1 MVKKKEFWITV
12 CLTAFTA
19 ISTFFLT
26 YIAINNKMI
35 NQNPSNEMTT
45 NEYVIDEEQKE
56 DIAEETTQAVAALN
70 VPRITPSTK
79 LVYEYY
85 YEEDGQI
92 KKEEEVPPYFLIDM
106 TRKDLEESYPD
117 WQLKSFSQSEVV
129 MRKNI
134 VGKSKERYIIKEYD
148 GYVAVFFQEP
158 IDGVSLRE
166 LTDTP
171 VASLSPDEQNKLKTG
186 INVIGEEA
194 LMSALENY
202 ES

>member
-12 CLTAFTA
+12 CLTIFTA
-19 ISTFFLT
+19 LGTFFLT
-26 YIAINNKMI
+26 YISVNQKFI
-35 NQNPSNEMTT
+35 NQNYANETTT
-45 NEYVIDEEQKE
+45 NEYVINQEETL
-56 DIAEETTQAVAALN
+56 EETTKAVVAVN

-85 YEEDGQI
+85 YEDDGQV
-92 KKEEEVPPYFLIDM
+92 KVEEEVPPYFLIDM
-106 TRKDLEESYPD
+106 TRKDLEENYPD
-117 WQLKSFSQSEVV
+117 WQLKSFSQAEVV

-134 VGKSKERYIIKEYD
+134 SGKSKERYIIKEYD
-148 GYVAVFFQEP
+148 GYVAVFFEEP
-158 IDGVSLRE
+158 VDGVSLRE

-171 VASLSPDEQNKLKTG
+171 VSSLSAEDREKLKTG

-194 LMSALENY
+194 LMNALEDY

>member
-19 ISTFFLT
+19 LTTFFLT
-26 YIAINNKMI
+26 YISINQKFI
-35 NQNPSNEMTT
+35 NQNYANEATT
-45 NEYVIDEEQKE
+45 NEYVINQVQEQIVK
-56 DIAEETTQAVAALN
+56 ETTQAVAAIN
-70 VPRITPSTK
+70 TPRITPSTK

-85 YEEDGQI
+85 YEEDGQV
-92 KKEEEVPPYFLIDM
+92 KVEEEVPPYFLIDM
-106 TRKDLEESYPD
+106 TRKDLEENYPD
-117 WQLKSFSQSEVV
+117 WQLKSFSQAEVV

-134 VGKSKERYIIKEYD
+134 SGKSKERYIIKEYD
-148 GYVAVFFQEP
+148 GYVAVFFEEP
-158 IDGVSLRE
+158 VDGVSLRE

-171 VASLSPDEQNKLKTG
+171 VSSLSPEEQDKLRTG

-194 LMSALENY
+194 LISALEDY

>member
-12 CLTAFTA
+12 CLTIFTA
-19 ISTFFLT
+19 LGTFFLT
-26 YIAINNKMI
+26 YISVNQKFI
-35 NQNPSNEMTT
+35 NQNYANEATT
-45 NEYVIDEEQKE
+45 NEYVINQEQTL
-56 DIAEETTQAVAALN
+56 EETTKAVVAVN

-85 YEEDGQI
+85 YEEDGQV
-92 KKEEEVPPYFLIDM
+92 KVEEEVPPYFLIDM
-106 TRKDLEESYPD
+106 TRKDLEENYPD
-117 WQLKSFSQSEVV
+117 WQLKSFSQAEVV

-134 VGKSKERYIIKEYD
+134 SGKSKERYIIKEYD
-148 GYVAVFFQEP
+148 GYVAVFFEEP
-158 IDGVSLRE
+158 VDGVSLRE

-171 VASLSPDEQNKLKTG
+171 VSSLSAEDREKLKTG

-194 LMSALENY
+194 LMNALEDY